1 MDELDACAATRDL
14 LPQLATG
21 AVCGDD
27 RARVLRH
34 ISRCPAC
41 RVELTELSR
50 TADELL
56 LLAPEREPPAGFE
69 TTVLAKVTEAAA
81 PARLSGVRARI
92 ARIAL
97 WAAVLL
103 VALPMVGTLG
113 AGAALW
119 RTAPDRDLGE
129 RYRRTLAIANGQ
141 YLRAARITAEAGGDV
156 GQLFAYQG
164 HPSWIF
170 VTVTSAPRPGTYRV
184 RLVTKDG
191 RELGLGECVVT
202 SGTCAAGG
210 AIDVRV
216 SNIRLVDLT
225 MPEGPRLTAQL
236 TG

>member
-1 MDELDACAATRDL
+1 
-14 LPQLATG
+14 
-21 AVCGDD
+21 
-27 RARVLRH
+27 
-34 ISRCPAC
+34 
-41 RVELTELSR
+41 
-50 TADELL
+50 
-56 LLAPEREPPAGFE
+56 
-69 TTVLAKVTEAAA
+69 
-81 PARLSGVRARI
+81 
-92 ARIAL
+92 
-97 WAAVLL
+97 VLL
-103 VALPMVGTLG
+103 VALPVVSALG

-141 YLRAARITAEAGGDV
+141 YLRAAHITAEAGGDV

-170 VTVTSAPRPGTYRV
+170 VTVTSAPRPGAYRV

-191 RELGLGECVVT
+191 RERVLGECVAT
-202 SGTCAAGG
+202 SGNCAAGG

-236 TG
+236 G